1 MNDIKLGK
9 YQKEWLLKYNKIDL
23 SEWRCE
29 VLLNKKTHRQELE
42 WYYVGNWTPTKIEP
56 YPSKLDGGYGYP
68 SKLDGGYGLRE
79 KNIQSD
85 PYFYWPKSP

>member
-1 MNDIKLGK
+1 MDDIKLGK
-9 YQKEWLLKYNKIDL
+9 YQNEWLLKYYKIDL

-56 YPSKLDGGYGYP
+56 YPSKLDGGYG
-68 SKLDGGYGLRE
+68 LRK
-79 KNIQSD
+79 KNIQTD